1 MGIVVA
7 KTHCIAFA
15 SEDTVKAATEERVPN
30 AAWQGRIVAVG
41 LRIHVQ
47 CPMAANSTCAWR
59 SEPVW

>member
-7 KTHCIAFA
+7 ETHRIAFA
-15 SEDTVKAATEERVPN
+15 NEGTVKAATEERVPN

-47 CPMAANSTCAWR
+47 CPMVANSTRACR